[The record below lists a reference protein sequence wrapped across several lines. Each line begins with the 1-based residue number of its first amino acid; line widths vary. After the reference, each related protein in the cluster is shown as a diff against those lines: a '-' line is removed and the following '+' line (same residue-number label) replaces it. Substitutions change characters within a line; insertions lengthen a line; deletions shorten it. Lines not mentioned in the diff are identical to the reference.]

1 MKLAVFDFDNTLVEG
16 ETIDSLAKEAGCY
29 EEVCAITS
37 SAMSGKRDF
46 FVSLQKRAALL
57 KGLSVAKARKV
68 FSSLELI
75 DGAIETV
82 EGLKQR
88 GYCVFCLSGG
98 FEEGVEHINK
108 TLKLDGYFANFL
120 HTENSILTG
129 QVGGSVMFDDSK
141 RTLILKLQ
149 KILGISQADTICI
162 GDGANDLAMFS
173 VSGKKIA
180 FCAKEVLREAA
191 DIQID
196 TRDLRLVL
204 ECLD

>member
-29 EEVCAITS
+29 EEVCALTS

-57 KGLSVAKARKV
+57 KGLSVEKARRV
-68 FSSLELI
+68 FHSLELI
-75 DGAIETV
+75 NGAVEAV
-82 EGLKQR
+82 EGLKKR
-88 GYCVFCLSGG
+88 GYRVFCLSGG
-98 FEEGVEHINK
+98 FEEGVEYMSQTMN
-108 TLKLDGYFANFL
+108 LDGYFANFL
-120 HTENSILTG
+120 HAENGVLTG
-129 QVGGSVMFDDSK
+129 QVGGSAMFDDSK
-141 RTLILKLQ
+141 RVLILKLQ
-149 KILGISQADTICI
+149 KILGISQADTICV